1 MLADERQPMK
11 ILFVTHYFEPDSG
24 AAAIRLTR
32 LAAQLEQRGH
42 EITILTPMP
51 HYPVGV
57 IHPDY
62 RWRFTV
68 SEKRGN
74 IRVIRVWLYATTRQ
88 RIVFRLISQLS
99 FMIACSIRGIFV
111 KRPDVMLI
119 ENQPIFTALA
129 GWFIS
134 WIKRAPYLA
143 NVSDFWPE
151 YLATAGITTET
162 SPIYRLLTAF
172 VNHTQRNAA
181 GIVTLYPPLSAL
193 IEKRIGRKAITKVI
207 YNAVDSEK
215 FDEQIDDSAF
225 REKRQLGKA
234 RLITF
239 LGILGYHIDLQTM
252 LDVALHFKDFPDIKF
267 VFACA
272 GHQKRHLQ
280 KTLETAEY
288 AHCQWIDW
296 IDYDEVPGFWAAS
309 YLSYWALRDN
319 PVDQMRFQ
327 AKLYEA
333 MGSGTPTVIAV
344 RGLMREVIAEA
355 GSGITVPP
363 GNAKAMVTA
372 IAKLLDDH
380 AAYQQM
386 SENGRR
392 FAQEHFS
399 VKRSVDEYEAILRQV
414 ADSS

>member
-1 MLADERQPMK
+1 MK

-32 LAAQLEQRGH
+32 LAKQLEQRGH

-51 HYPVGV
+51 HYPIGI

-68 SEKRGN
+68 SEKRDN

-99 FMIACSIRGIFV
+99 FMIACSIRGIFI

-134 WIKRAPYLA
+134 WIKHAPYLA

-151 YLATAGITTET
+151 YLATAGITTEA

-172 VNHTQRNAA
+172 VNHTQRNAT

-207 YNAVDSEK
+207 YNAVDSDK
-215 FDEQIDDSAF
+215 FDGQINDSEF
-225 REKRQLGKA
+225 RKKHQLGKA

-252 LDVALHFKDFPDIKF
+252 LNVALHFKDFPDIKF

-280 KTLETAEY
+280 KTLAAAEY

-363 GNAKAMVTA
+363 GNAKAMIDA

-392 FAQEHFS
+392 FAQERFS
-399 VKRSVDEYEAILRQV
+399 VKHNADEYEAILRQV